1 MDMDVVGQIQA
12 MKALA
17 RAHVTHQTIPSQRL
31 RIRALKDVLLN
42 GTISNQIDAS
52 QFHRNINLVF

>member
-17 RAHVTHQTIPSQRL
+17 RAHVTHQSIPSQRL
-31 RIRALKDVLLN
+31 RLRALKDVLLN
-42 GTISNQIDAS
+42 GVY
-52 QFHRNINLVF
+52 NIIYTTWCENNI